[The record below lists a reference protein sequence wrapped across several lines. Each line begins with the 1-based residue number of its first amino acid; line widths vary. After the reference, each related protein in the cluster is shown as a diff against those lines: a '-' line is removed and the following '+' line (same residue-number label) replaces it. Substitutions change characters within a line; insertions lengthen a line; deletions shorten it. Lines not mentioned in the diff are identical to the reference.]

1 MLWIMISRLFVLV
14 DWFQE
19 IHHFV
24 NTGVLYVHV
33 YDYYQNISLGHIR
46 YQKVKI

>member
-1 MLWIMISRLFVLV
+1 MILWIMISRLFVLV

-19 IHHFV
+19 IYHFV
-24 NTGVLYVHV
+24 NTGVLYVRA

-46 YQKVKI
+46 YQR